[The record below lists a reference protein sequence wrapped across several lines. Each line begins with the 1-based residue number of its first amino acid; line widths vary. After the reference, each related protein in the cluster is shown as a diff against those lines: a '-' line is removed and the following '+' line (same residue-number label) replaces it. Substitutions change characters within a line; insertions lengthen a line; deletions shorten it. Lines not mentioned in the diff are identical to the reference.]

1 MEAKHMTATGW
12 ELTQKTKPVIFIDE
26 PHEQLTGALSVE
38 QKYEGG
44 ARLERQ
50 TPIEEVYIRTY
61 TGGKFHVFAPKPDE
75 VSILDIAHA
84 LSQQCRF
91 TGHTRKFYSVAQ
103 HSVLVGRAVA
113 KWSCGDFKNYEL
125 KGLLHDAAEAYLVD
139 LPTPIKRNVTFASE
153 WKCLDARIADAIQEA
168 FGIPGYGVSAYI
180 KGLDHRMLLTEQ
192 RDLMNGADLNEMNHG
207 SFRLDWKEPF
217 DFTIEPWSSEQAEEE
232 FLKDFKKYMGMRKTE
247 DAA

>member
-12 ELTQKTKPVIFIDE
+12 ELTEKGKPVSFYDPALLLAIKNNMNK
-26 PHEQLTGALSVE
+26 LTGAPE
-38 QKYEGG
+38 EFPK
-44 ARLERQ
+44 LERQ

-103 HSVLVGRAVA
+103 HSVLVARQS
-113 KWSCGDFKNYEL
+113 KCWGDQYEL

-153 WKCLDARIADAIQEA
+153 WRGLDARITDAVHGA
-168 FGIPGYGVSAYI
+168 FGIQYHGASHYI

-207 SFRLDWKEPF
+207 WYNREWRKPF

>member
-1 MEAKHMTATGW
+1 M
-12 ELTQKTKPVIFIDE
+12 VIEIDS
-26 PHEQLTGALSVE
+26 PTDRGT
-38 QKYEGG
+38 
-44 ARLERQ
+44 LERQ
-50 TPIEEVYIRTY
+50 TPIDEVYIRTY

-103 HSVLVGRAVA
+103 HSVLVGRQAEQWDVVHA
-113 KWSCGDFKNYEL
+113 EAYRL

-153 WKCLDARIADAIQEA
+153 WKGLDARITDAVHGA
-168 FGIPGYGVSAYI
+168 FGIQYHGASHYI

-192 RDLMNGADLNEMNHG
+192 RDLMNGADLNEMNQG
-207 SFRLDWKEPF
+207 TYMAGWRTPF